1 MSCDTWVSSSEKSH
15 SVLWAGPV
23 SLHCWGDRSS
33 LSGAVDL
40 SRDRV
45 GWHTHWEGYTL
56 CGHNLLYVTLI
67 LLSVDMEFIKKH
79 TSANGRSPRL
89 RHDQRGQQ
97 KGRWSGFYVA
107 YVCVSTKRGHRRHRI
122 IQFSVAKGWWK
133 PERSHRIM
141 TPLTLTLLQ
150 AESAFLKS
158 LP

>member
-1 MSCDTWVSSSEKSH
+1 MVFICGCLMHPRVMSCDTWVSSSEKRH

-67 LLSVDMEFIKKH
+67 LLSVDMEFIKSTQVQMGGRPDWDM
-79 TSANGRSPRL
+79 TSEDSKKGDGVDFML
-89 RHDQRGQQ
+89 RMCVCQLKEATDVTESSSSVLLRADENQRG
-97 KGRWSGFYVA
+97 A
-107 YVCVSTKRGHRRHRI
+107 T
-122 IQFSVAKGWWK
+122 
-133 PERSHRIM
+133 
-141 TPLTLTLLQ
+141 
-150 AESAFLKS
+150 ESWHH
-158 LP
+158 